1 MAQIRLR
8 KFNIKKQPITVW
20 LAYFIFIMPFFLAT
34 LQDLLR
40 FPAFVKYTVDVAW
53 VLCTVLV
60 LFKKKLSFDKKL
72 MPFMFLIF
80 GFLLYTLIV
89 YLFNFQSVFYYLWGF
104 RNNFRFYF
112 AFIIFSMLF
121 TEDDANF
128 CIKFMDILFWIN
140 VAVSLFQFF
149 VLGLEQDY
157 LGGIFGTGKGC
168 NAYSLVFFT
177 IVLSKSLILFMEK
190 KESAFNCFFKC
201 GLILI
206 IAAMAE
212 LKFFFVAFVM
222 VLLLSTMLT
231 SFSWRK
237 FFVIFF
243 SALLLVLASSILSQ
257 LFGADG
263 DVSFENLLKLIT
275 AENYATEDDLSRFGA
290 IPTISR
296 SIMTNN
302 WQRVFGLGLGNCDT
316 STFAICNT
324 PFYQVYSYLHYS
336 WFSSAFL
343 FLETGYVG
351 LIVYLTFFVICFIM
365 AGKQKKK
372 AGANTLFCN
381 MAMIMSVLCV
391 TLTFYN
397 ASLRVEVAY
406 MVYFVL
412 ALPLI
417 DNRSKIRRLNQ

>member
-1 MAQIRLR
+1 MAQIKLR
-8 KFNIKKQPITVW
+8 KLTIKKQPVAIW
-20 LAYFIFIMPFFLAT
+20 LAYFIFLMPFFLAP
-34 LQDLLR
+34 LQELLR
-40 FPAFVKYTVDVAW
+40 LPSLVKYTIDAAW

-72 MPFMFLIF
+72 IPFMLFIL

-89 YLFNFQSVFYYLWGF
+89 YLFNYQSVFYYLWGF

-112 AFIIFSMLF
+112 AFLIFCMVF
-121 TEDDANF
+121 TEENTEF
-128 CIKFMDILFWIN
+128 CIKFMDILFWVNI
-140 VAVSLFQFF
+140 AVSLFQFF

-157 LGGIFGTGKGC
+157 LGGVFGTEKGC

-177 IVLSKSLILFMEK
+177 IVISKSLILFMEK
-190 KESAFNCFFKC
+190 KESALRCFLKC

-206 IAAMAE
+206 ISAMAE
-212 LKFFFVAFVM
+212 LKFFFVAFVI
-222 VLLLSTMLT
+222 VLVLSTMLT

-237 FFVIFF
+237 FFVILL
-243 SALLLVLASSILSQ
+243 SALLLVFASSIITQ

-263 DVSFENLLKLIT
+263 DVSLESLLNLIT
-275 AENYATEDDLSRFGA
+275 AENYATENDLSRFGA
-290 IPTISR
+290 IPTISK

-302 WQRVFGLGLGNCDT
+302 LQRAFGLGLGNCDT
-316 STFAICNT
+316 SSFAICNT

-351 LIVYLTFFVICFIM
+351 LITYLVFFVMCFVF

-372 AGANTLFCN
+372 VGANTLYCN

-391 TLTFYN
+391 ALTFYN
-397 ASLRVEVAY
+397 SSLRFEVAY

-412 ALPLI
+412 ALPFI
-417 DNRSKIRRLNQ
+417 DAKSRINRLSQ

>member
-1 MAQIRLR
+1 MARIKLR
-8 KFNIKKQPITVW
+8 KLTIKKQPVAIW
-20 LAYFIFIMPFFLAT
+20 LAYFIFLMPFFLAP
-34 LQDLLR
+34 LQELLR
-40 FPAFVKYTVDVAW
+40 LPSLVKYTIDAAW

-72 MPFMFLIF
+72 MPFMLLIF

-89 YLFNFQSVFYYLWGF
+89 YLFNYQSVFYYLWGF
-104 RNNFRFYF
+104 RNSFRFYF
-112 AFIIFSMLF
+112 AFIIFCMLF
-121 TEDDANF
+121 TEEHTEF
-128 CIKFMDILFWIN
+128 CIKFMDILFWVNI
-140 VAVSLFQFF
+140 AVSIFQFF

-157 LGGIFGTGKGC
+157 LGGVFGTEKGC

-177 IVLSKSLILFMEK
+177 IVISKSLILFMEK
-190 KESAFNCFFKC
+190 KESALRCFLKC

-206 IAAMAE
+206 ISAMAE
-212 LKFFFVAFVM
+212 LKFFFVAFVI
-222 VLLLSTMLT
+222 VLVLSTMLT

-237 FFVIFF
+237 FFVIFL
-243 SALLLVLASSILSQ
+243 SALLLVFASSILTQ

-263 DVSFENLLKLIT
+263 DVSLESLLNLIT
-275 AENYATEDDLSRFGA
+275 AENYATENDLSRFGA
-290 IPTISR
+290 IPTISK

-302 WQRVFGLGLGNCDT
+302 LQRAFGLGLGNCDT
-316 STFAICNT
+316 SSFAICNT

-351 LIVYLTFFVICFIM
+351 LITYLVFFVMCFVF

-372 AGANTLFCN
+372 VGANTLYCN

-391 TLTFYN
+391 ALTFYN
-397 ASLRVEVAY
+397 SSLRFEVAY

-412 ALPLI
+412 ALPFI
-417 DNRSKIRRLNQ
+417 DAKSRINRLSQ